1 MRLFNKQWASRL
13 SLPSNM
19 SYLNGIH
26 VDFTVRSLGLTLL
39 LRYTFYKNQSWYINI
54 WVLGAVSHLR

>member
-1 MRLFNKQWASRL
+1 
-13 SLPSNM
+13 M